1 MEQDLSRALNI
12 GDFGGFVLT
21 AKLAL
26 SSFFTTPIS
35 VIAKHGMAER
45 LWLDP
50 AVFLLVGG
58 LEHFIFSIQ
67 LGMSSSQVTKSI
79 IFQRGGSTTNQI
91 IINHH

>member
-1 MEQDLSRALNI
+1 MRWENGVFLMAQLDMEQDLSRALNI

-45 LWLDP
+45 L
-50 AVFLLVGG
+50 
-58 LEHFIFSIQ
+58 
-67 LGMSSSQVTKSI
+67 
-79 IFQRGGSTTNQI
+79 
-91 IINHH
+91 

>member
-50 AVFLLVGG
+50 TVFFTGWWFGTFYFFHSVGNVIIPSD
-58 LEHFIFSIQ
+58 EVHHFSEGW
-67 LGMSSSQVTKSI
+67 L
-79 IFQRGGSTTNQI
+79 
-91 IINHH
+91 NHQPDYY